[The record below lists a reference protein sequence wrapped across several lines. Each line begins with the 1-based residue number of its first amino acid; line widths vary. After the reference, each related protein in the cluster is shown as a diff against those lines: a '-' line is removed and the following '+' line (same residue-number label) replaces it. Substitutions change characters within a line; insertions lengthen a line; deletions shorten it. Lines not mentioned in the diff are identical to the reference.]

1 MRPPDKERPAPA
13 LAGKPASVNCALGSG
28 QTSSSDD
35 ASIAQLKKRE
45 LLDRLDVLEVLSHWK
60 LELQA
65 ELARKQVTFLYADS
79 NVEFG
84 ELAGEVKDFVR
95 VSKLLRWARR
105 YQL

>member
-1 MRPPDKERPAPA
+1 MEARA
-13 LAGKPASVNCALGSG
+13 
-28 QTSSSDD
+28 
-35 ASIAQLKKRE
+35 
-45 LLDRLDVLEVLSHWK
+45 
-60 LELQA
+60 QA